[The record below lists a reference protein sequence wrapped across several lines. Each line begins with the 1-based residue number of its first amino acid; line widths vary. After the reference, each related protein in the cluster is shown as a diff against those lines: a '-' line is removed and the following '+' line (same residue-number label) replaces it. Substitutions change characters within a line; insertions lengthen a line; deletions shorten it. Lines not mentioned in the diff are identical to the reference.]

1 LERLGF
7 SFFTIKGVGRDGGS
21 EEMIIQKILNNNVVI
36 TLDDHK
42 QEQIVMGRGIAF
54 KKKVGDFIPDTMV
67 DQVFRLANQDTSL
80 KFQELLGDLPLEVMQ
95 LSDEIIK
102 YAKTKLGRKLND
114 TIFISLTDHLHT
126 ALERMRQGIEV
137 KNFLLW
143 DIKRFFSDEYFIGT
157 KAIEMVKEKFNV
169 QLPEDEAGFI
179 ALHIVNAEMDEEV
192 GNVYELTKI
201 MQEITNIVKYHFK
214 ITFNEDSVY
223 FYRFSTHL
231 KFFAYRLLNHKE
243 FHDEDDGELYEV
255 IKKKYR
261 NAYTC
266 VNKIS
271 DFLTET
277 YAYTISKEEKM
288 YLIIHIARVVQTNS

>member
-1 LERLGF
+1 
-7 SFFTIKGVGRDGGS
+7 
-21 EEMIIQKILNNNVVI
+21 MIIQKILNNNVVI

-54 KKKVGDFIPDTMV
+54 KKKVGDFVPDTMV

>member
-1 LERLGF
+1 
-7 SFFTIKGVGRDGGS
+7 
-21 EEMIIQKILNNNVVI
+21 MIIQKILNNNVVI
-36 TLDDHK
+36 TLDGNE

-54 KKKVGDFIPDTMV
+54 KRKIGDFIADDQI
-67 DQVFRLANQDTSL
+67 DQVFCLANQDTSL
-80 KFQELLGDLPLEVMQ
+80 KFQELLEVLPLEVMQ

-126 ALERMRQGIEV
+126 ALERNKQGIGV

-143 DIKRFFSDEYFIGT
+143 DIKRFFSDEYFIGI
-157 KAIEMVKEKFNV
+157 KALEMVEEKFGV
-169 QLPEDEAGFI
+169 QLSEDEAGFI
-179 ALHIVNAEMDEEV
+179 ALHLVNAEMEEEV

-201 MQEITNIVKYHFK
+201 MQEITNIVKYYFK

-255 IKKKYR
+255 IKKKYH

-266 VNKIS
+266 VNKIA
-271 DFLTET
+271 DFLTENYQYNIT
-277 YAYTISKEEKM
+277 NEEKM
-288 YLIIHIARVVQTNS
+288 YLIIHIARLIQTNN

>member
-1 LERLGF
+1 
-7 SFFTIKGVGRDGGS
+7 
-21 EEMIIQKILNNNVVI
+21 MIIQKILNNNVVI
-36 TLDDHK
+36 TLDDNE

-54 KKKVGDFIPDTMV
+54 KRKVGELIQEDQI

-95 LSDEIIK
+95 LSDAIIT
-102 YAKTKLGRKLND
+102 YAKTKLGKKLND
-114 TIFISLTDHLHT
+114 TIFISLTDHLYT
-126 ALERMRQGIEV
+126 ALERIRQGIEV

-143 DIKRFFSDEYFIGT
+143 DIKRFFSDEYCIGQ
-157 KAIEMVKEKFNV
+157 KALDMVKEKLAV
-169 QLPEDEAGFI
+169 ELPDDEAGFI
-179 ALHIVNAEMDEEV
+179 ALHLVNAEMDEEV

-214 ITFNEDSVY
+214 ITFNEESVY

-243 FHDEDDGELYEV
+243 FQDEDDGELYEV
-255 IKKKYR
+255 IKKKYH

-266 VNKIS
+266 VNRIAE
-271 DFLTET
+271 FLADR
-277 YAYTISKEEKM
+277 YHYTLSKEEKM
-288 YLIIHIARVVQTNS
+288 YLIIHIARVVQTNNS

>member
-1 LERLGF
+1 
-7 SFFTIKGVGRDGGS
+7 
-21 EEMIIQKILNNNVVI
+21 MIIQKILNNNVVI
-36 TLDDHK
+36 TLDENG

-54 KKKVGDFIPDTMV
+54 KRKIGDYISNEQI
-67 DQVFRLANQDTSL
+67 DQIFRLANEDTSV
-80 KFQELLGDLPLEVMQ
+80 KFQELLGELPLEVMQ

-126 ALERMRQGIEV
+126 ALERIKQGIEV

-143 DIKRFFSDEYFIGT
+143 DIKRFFSDEYLIGV
-157 KAIEMVKEKFNV
+157 KALEMVKQKFDV

-179 ALHIVNAEMDEEV
+179 ALHIVNAEMDEEL
-192 GNVYELTKI
+192 GNVYELTKM

-214 ITFNEDSVY
+214 ITFNEESVY

-243 FHDEDDGELYEV
+243 FHDEEDGELYEV
-255 IKKKYR
+255 IKKKYL
-261 NAYTC
+261 NAYNC
-266 VNKIS
+266 VNKIAN
-271 DFLTET
+271 FLAEN
-277 YAYTISKEEKM
+277 YHYTVTKEEKM

>member
-1 LERLGF
+1 
-7 SFFTIKGVGRDGGS
+7 
-21 EEMIIQKILNNNVVI
+21 MI
-36 TLDDHK
+36 TLDRNE

-54 KKKVGDFIPDTMV
+54 KRKVGDFVAEEQV

-80 KFQELLGDLPLEVMQ
+80 KFQELLEVLPLEVMA

-126 ALERMRQGIEV
+126 ALERNKQGIEV

-143 DIKRFFSDEYFIGT
+143 DIKRFFSDEYFIGN
-157 KAIEMVKEKFNV
+157 KALEMVKEKFNV
-169 QLPEDEAGFI
+169 QLSEDEAGFI
-179 ALHIVNAEMDEEV
+179 ALHLVNAEMEEEV

-201 MQEITNIVKYHFK
+201 MQEITNIVKYYFK

-243 FHDEDDGELYEV
+243 FQDEEDEELYEV

-261 NAYTC
+261 NACNC
-266 VNKIS
+266 VEKIAE
-271 DFLTET
+271 FLAEN
-277 YAYTISKEEKM
+277 YQYFISNEEKM
-288 YLIIHIARVVQTNS
+288 YLSIHIARVIQTNN

>member
-1 LERLGF
+1 
-7 SFFTIKGVGRDGGS
+7 
-21 EEMIIQKILNNNVVI
+21 MIIQKILNNNVVI
-36 TLDDHK
+36 TFDVNE

-54 KKKVGDFIPDTMV
+54 KRKIGDFIKEEQV

-80 KFQELLGDLPLEVMQ
+80 KFQELLEELPLEVMQ

-102 YAKTKLGRKLND
+102 YAKTKLGKKLND

-143 DIKRFFSDEYFIGT
+143 DIKRFFSDEYFIGR
-157 KAIEMVKEKFNV
+157 KAIEMVKEKFGV
-169 QLPEDEAGFI
+169 QLPEGEAGFI
-179 ALHIVNAEMDEEV
+179 ALHLVNAEMDEEV

-255 IKKKYR
+255 IKKKYH
-261 NAYTC
+261 NSYTC
-266 VNKIS
+266 VNKIA
-271 DFLTET
+271 DFLSES
-277 YAYTISKEEKM
+277 YCYTVSKEEKM
-288 YLIIHIARVVQTNS
+288 YLIIHIAHVVQTNH

>member
-1 LERLGF
+1 
-7 SFFTIKGVGRDGGS
+7 
-21 EEMIIQKILNNNVVI
+21 MIIQKILNNNVVI
-36 TLDDHK
+36 TLDVNE

-54 KKKVGDFIPDTMV
+54 KRKIGDFIAEEQV

-80 KFQELLGDLPLEVMQ
+80 KFQELLGELPLEVMQ

-126 ALERMRQGIEV
+126 ALERIRQGIEV

-143 DIKRFFSDEYFIGT
+143 DIKRFFSDEYFIGN
-157 KAIEMVKEKFNV
+157 KALEMVKEKFDV
-169 QLPEDEAGFI
+169 QLSEDEAGFI
-179 ALHIVNAEMDEEV
+179 ALHLVNAEMDEEV

-243 FHDEDDGELYEV
+243 FHDEEDEELYEV
-255 IKKKYR
+255 IKKKYC

-266 VNKIS
+266 VNKIAA
-271 DFLTET
+271 FLTEN
-277 YAYTISKEEKM
+277 YHYTVSKEEKM

>member
-1 LERLGF
+1 
-7 SFFTIKGVGRDGGS
+7 
-21 EEMIIQKILNNNVVI
+21 MIIQKILNNNVVI
-36 TLDDHK
+36 TLDAND

-54 KKKVGDFIPDTMV
+54 KRKIGDTISEEQI

-80 KFQELLGDLPLEVMQ
+80 KFQELLGELPLEVMQ
-95 LSDEIIK
+95 LSDEVIK

-126 ALERMRQGIEV
+126 ALERVKQGIEV

-143 DIKRFFSDEYFIGT
+143 DIKRFFPDEFFIGN
-157 KAIEMVKEKFNV
+157 KALEMVKEKFDV

-179 ALHIVNAEMDEEV
+179 ALHLVNAGMDEEV

-214 ITFNEDSVY
+214 VTFNEDSVY

-231 KFFAYRLLNHKE
+231 KFFSYRLLNHKE
-243 FHDEDDGELYEV
+243 FHDEEDDELYEV
-255 IKKKYR
+255 IKRKYR
-261 NAYTC
+261 NAYNC
-266 VNKIS
+266 VNKIA
-271 DFLTET
+271 DFLKAN
-277 YAYTISKEEKM
+277 YHYTISKEEKM
-288 YLIIHIARVVQTNS
+288 YLIIHIARVVQTNSE

>member
-1 LERLGF
+1 
-7 SFFTIKGVGRDGGS
+7 
-21 EEMIIQKILNNNVVI
+21 MIIQKILNNNVVI
-36 TLDDHK
+36 TLDVNE

-54 KKKVGDFIPDTMV
+54 KRKVGDYV
-67 DQVFRLANQDTSL
+67 AEDQIDQIFRLANQDTSL

-143 DIKRFFSDEYFIGT
+143 DIKRFFSDEYYIGN
-157 KAIEMVKEKFNV
+157 KALEMVEQKFKV

-214 ITFNEDSVY
+214 ITFNEESVY

-231 KFFAYRLLNHKE
+231 KFFAYRLLNQKE
-243 FHDEDDGELYEV
+243 FHEEDDGELYEV

-261 NAYTC
+261 NSYNC
-266 VNKIS
+266 VNKIAE
-271 DFLTET
+271 FLSES
-277 YAYTISKEEKM
+277 YHYTISKEEKM

>member
-1 LERLGF
+1 
-7 SFFTIKGVGRDGGS
+7 
-21 EEMIIQKILNNNVVI
+21 MIIQKILNNNVVI
-36 TLDDHK
+36 TLDVNE

-54 KKKVGDFIPDTMV
+54 KRKIGDFVAEGQI
-67 DQVFRLANQDTSL
+67 DQVFRLANKDTSL

-126 ALERMRQGIEV
+126 ALERIRQGIEV

-143 DIKRFFSDEYFIGT
+143 DIKRFFSDEYDIGN
-157 KAIEMVKEKFNV
+157 KALEMVKQKFDV

-214 ITFNEDSVY
+214 ITYNKDSVY

-243 FHDEDDGELYEV
+243 FQDEDDGELYEV

-261 NAYTC
+261 NAYNC
-266 VNKIS
+266 VNKIA
-271 DFLTET
+271 DFLTES
-277 YAYTISKEEKM
+277 YHYTISKEEKM
-288 YLIIHIARVVQTNS
+288 YLIIHIARVVQTNSQ

>member
-1 LERLGF
+1 M
-7 SFFTIKGVGRDGGS
+7 V
-21 EEMIIQKILNNNVVI
+21 IQKILNNNVVI
-36 TLDDHK
+36 TLDVNE
-42 QEQIVMGRGIAF
+42 QEQIIMGRGIAF
-54 KKKVGDFIPDTMV
+54 KKKIGDFISEEQV

-80 KFQELLGDLPLEVMQ
+80 KFQELLGELPLEVMQ
-95 LSDEIIK
+95 LSDEIIT
-102 YAKTKLGRKLND
+102 YAKTKLGKKLND

-126 ALERMRQGIEV
+126 ALERIRQGIEV

-143 DIKRFFSDEYFIGT
+143 DIKRFFSDEYFIGN
-157 KAIEMVKEKFNV
+157 KAVEMVKEQFDV

-179 ALHIVNAEMDEEV
+179 ALHLVNAEMDEEV

-243 FHDEDDGELYEV
+243 LHDEEDGELYEA
-255 IKKKYR
+255 IKKKYH
-261 NAYTC
+261 NAYNC

-271 DFLTET
+271 EFLTES
-277 YAYTISKEEKM
+277 YDYTISEEEKM

>member
-1 LERLGF
+1 
-7 SFFTIKGVGRDGGS
+7 
-21 EEMIIQKILNNNVVI
+21 MIIQKILNNNVVI
-36 TLDDHK
+36 TLDAND

-54 KKKVGDFIPDTMV
+54 KRKIGDTISEEQI

-80 KFQELLGDLPLEVMQ
+80 KFQELLGELPLEVMQ
-95 LSDEIIK
+95 LSDEVIK

-126 ALERMRQGIEV
+126 ALERVKQGIEV

-143 DIKRFFSDEYFIGT
+143 DIKRFFPDEFFIGN
-157 KAIEMVKEKFNV
+157 KALEMVKEKFDV

-179 ALHIVNAEMDEEV
+179 ALHLVNAGMDEEV

-214 ITFNEDSVY
+214 VTFNEDSVY

-231 KFFAYRLLNHKE
+231 KFF
-243 FHDEDDGELYEV
+243 
-255 IKKKYR
+255 
-261 NAYTC
+261 
-266 VNKIS
+266 
-271 DFLTET
+271 
-277 YAYTISKEEKM
+277 
-288 YLIIHIARVVQTNS
+288 HIDY

>member
-1 LERLGF
+1 
-7 SFFTIKGVGRDGGS
+7 
-21 EEMIIQKILNNNVVI
+21 MIIQKILNNNVVI
-36 TLDDHK
+36 TLDGNE

-54 KKKVGDFIPDTMV
+54 KRKIGDFVAEDQI
-67 DQVFRLANQDTSL
+67 DQVFRLANHDTSL
-80 KFQELLGDLPLEVMQ
+80 KFQELLEVLPLEVMQ

-126 ALERMRQGIEV
+126 ALERSKQGIEV

-143 DIKRFFSDEYFIGT
+143 DIKRFFSDEYFIGN
-157 KAIEMVKEKFNV
+157 KALEMVKEKFDV
-169 QLPEDEAGFI
+169 QLSEDEAGFI
-179 ALHIVNAEMDEEV
+179 ALHLVNAEMEEEV

-201 MQEITNIVKYHFK
+201 MQEITNIVKYYFK

-255 IKKKYR
+255 IKKKYH

-266 VNKIS
+266 VNKIA
-271 DFLTET
+271 DFLTENYQYNIT
-277 YAYTISKEEKM
+277 NEEKM
-288 YLIIHIARVVQTNS
+288 YLIIHIARVIQTNN

>member
-1 LERLGF
+1 
-7 SFFTIKGVGRDGGS
+7 
-21 EEMIIQKILNNNVVI
+21 MIIQKILNNNVVI
-36 TLDDHK
+36 TLDGNE

-54 KKKVGDFIPDTMV
+54 KRKIGDFVAEDQI

-80 KFQELLGDLPLEVMQ
+80 KFQELLEVLPLEVMQ

-126 ALERMRQGIEV
+126 ALERSKQGIEV

-143 DIKRFFSDEYFIGT
+143 DIKRFFSDEYFIGN
-157 KAIEMVKEKFNV
+157 KALEMVKEKFDV
-169 QLPEDEAGFI
+169 QLSEDEAGFI
-179 ALHIVNAEMDEEV
+179 ALHLVNAEMEEEV

-201 MQEITNIVKYHFK
+201 MQEITNIVKYYFK

-255 IKKKYR
+255 IKKKYH

-266 VNKIS
+266 VNKIA
-271 DFLTET
+271 DFLTENYQYNIT
-277 YAYTISKEEKM
+277 NEEKM
-288 YLIIHIARVVQTNS
+288 YLIIHIARVIQTNN

>member
-1 LERLGF
+1 
-7 SFFTIKGVGRDGGS
+7 
-21 EEMIIQKILNNNVVI
+21 MIIQKILNNNVVI
-36 TLDDHK
+36 TLDVNE

-54 KKKVGDFIPDTMV
+54 KRKVGDYVAEDQI

-143 DIKRFFSDEYFIGT
+143 DIKRFFSDEYYIGN
-157 KAIEMVKEKFNV
+157 KALEMVEQKFKV

-179 ALHIVNAEMDEEV
+179 ALHIVNAEMEEEV

-214 ITFNEDSVY
+214 ITFNEESVY

-231 KFFAYRLLNHKE
+231 KFFAYRLLNQKE
-243 FHDEDDGELYEV
+243 FHEEDDGELYEV

-261 NAYTC
+261 NSYNC
-266 VNKIS
+266 VNKIAEFLS
-271 DFLTET
+271 DG
-277 YAYTISKEEKM
+277 YHYTISKEEKM

>member
-1 LERLGF
+1 
-7 SFFTIKGVGRDGGS
+7 
-21 EEMIIQKILNNNVVI
+21 MIIQKILNNNVVI
-36 TLDDHK
+36 TLDAND

-54 KKKVGDFIPDTMV
+54 KRKIGDTISEEQV

-80 KFQELLGDLPLEVMQ
+80 KFQELLGELPLEVMQ
-95 LSDEIIK
+95 LSDEVIK

-126 ALERMRQGIEV
+126 ALERVKQGIEV

-143 DIKRFFSDEYFIGT
+143 DIKRFFPDEFFIGN
-157 KAIEMVKEKFNV
+157 KALEMVKEKFDV

-179 ALHIVNAEMDEEV
+179 ALHLVNAGMDEEV

-214 ITFNEDSVY
+214 VTFNEDSVY

-231 KFFAYRLLNHKE
+231 KFFSYRLLNHKE
-243 FHDEDDGELYEV
+243 FHDEEDDELYEV

-261 NAYTC
+261 NAYNC
-266 VNKIS
+266 VNKIA
-271 DFLTET
+271 DFLKAN
-277 YAYTISKEEKM
+277 YHYTISKEEKM
-288 YLIIHIARVVQTNS
+288 YLIIHIARVVQTNSE

>member
-1 LERLGF
+1 
-7 SFFTIKGVGRDGGS
+7 
-21 EEMIIQKILNNNVVI
+21 MIIQKILNNNVVI

-201 MQEITNIVKYHFK
+201 MQEITSIVKYHFK

>member
-1 LERLGF
+1 
-7 SFFTIKGVGRDGGS
+7 
-21 EEMIIQKILNNNVVI
+21 MIIQKILNNNVVI
-36 TLDDHK
+36 TLDANK

-54 KKKVGDFIPDTMV
+54 KRKTGDIILEEQI

-80 KFQELLGDLPLEVMQ
+80 KFQELLGEMPLEVMQ

-114 TIFISLTDHLHT
+114 MIFISLTDHLHT
-126 ALERMRQGIEV
+126 ALERIKQGIEV

-143 DIKRFFSDEYFIGT
+143 DIKRFFSDEYFIGN
-157 KAIEMVKEKFNV
+157 KALEMVKDKFDI

-179 ALHIVNAEMDEEV
+179 ALHLVNAEMDEEV
-192 GNVYELTKI
+192 GNIYELTKI

-243 FHDEDDGELYEV
+243 FRDEDDGELYEM
-255 IKKKYR
+255 IKKKYC
-261 NAYTC
+261 NAYNC
-266 VNKIS
+266 VNKIAC
-271 DFLTET
+271 FLADS
-277 YAYTISKEEKM
+277 YDYTVSKEEKM
-288 YLIIHIARVVQTNS
+288 YLIIHIARVVQTNC

>member
-1 LERLGF
+1 
-7 SFFTIKGVGRDGGS
+7 
-21 EEMIIQKILNNNVVI
+21 MIIQKILNNNVVI

-42 QEQIVMGRGIAF
+42 QEQIIMGRGIAF
-54 KKKVGDFIPDTMV
+54 KKKVGDFIPEEV
-67 DQVFRLANQDTSL
+67 IDQVFRLANQDTSL
-80 KFQELLGDLPLEVMQ
+80 KFQELLGDLPMEVMQ

-126 ALERMRQGIEV
+126 ALERIRQGIEI

-143 DIKRFFSDEYFIGT
+143 DIKRFFSDEYFIGL
-157 KAIEMVKEKFNV
+157 KAIEMVREKFDV

-179 ALHIVNAEMDEEV
+179 ALHLVNAEMDEEV

-214 ITFNEDSVY
+214 MTFNEDSVY

-255 IKKKYR
+255 IKKKYC
-261 NAYTC
+261 NAYNC
-266 VNKIS
+266 VNKIA
-271 DFLTET
+271 DFLMEG
-277 YAYTISKEEKM
+277 YSYCISNEEKM

>member
-1 LERLGF
+1 
-7 SFFTIKGVGRDGGS
+7 
-21 EEMIIQKILNNNVVI
+21 MIIQKILNNNVVI

-157 KAIEMVKEKFNV
+157 KAIEMVKKKFNV

-243 FHDEDDGELYEV
+243 FYDEDDGELYEV

-266 VNKIS
+266 VNKIG